1 MTIRH
6 CQPTPAPRQ
15 QRGIVLFV
23 ALIAM
28 VILSLAGIALVR
40 SVDTG
45 TQVAG
50 NLAFRQA
57 SIAPVNLA
65 IEQAV
70 QDIFKVPVIASL
82 LANDPPNRYYASL
95 QPGEKANGV
104 PAVLSGAH
112 PPPTY
117 PGAFPVNVD
126 AVTGI
131 EVRAVI
137 ERICRNAGPVRPPD
151 DNCDTVPPKVSQAG
165 TDNEP
170 GIPVPP
176 IPHYRVTVRTDLPG
190 TNAVSFAQAFLR

>member
-1 MTIRH
+1 MTIRQ
-6 CQPTPAPRQ
+6 CPPMPP
-15 QRGIVLFV
+15 QRGVVLFV

-40 SVDTG
+40 SVDTS
-45 TQVAG
+45 TSVAG

-82 LANDPPNRYYASL
+82 LANDPPHRYYASL

-104 PAVLSGAH
+104 PAVLSGPH
-112 PPPTY
+112 PPAAY
-117 PGAFPVNVD
+117 PAPFPVNVD

-137 ERICRNAGPVRPPD
+137 ERICRNAGPIGPPE
-151 DNCDTVPPKVSQAG
+151 DNCDTIPPKVSSAG

-170 GIPVPP
+170 GIPVPR
-176 IPHYRVTVRTDLPG
+176 IPHYRVTIRTDLPG